1 MAGRLDGKYKKKR
14 KNVMEMIICDRNEN
28 NVANDAEIF
37 WGVKEVVKLL
47 SHMIFQSIDF
57 QSEP

>member
-1 MAGRLDGKYKKKR
+1 MWLENWMEKYKKKR
-14 KNVMEMIICDRNEN
+14 RKKNVMEIIIGDRNEN

-37 WGVKEVVKLL
+37 GGVKEVVKLL

-57 QSEP
+57 